1 MICTSGVQTSRMWR
15 KRPTPPVTNS
25 MQRSV
30 TSQRRSIT
38 MWTNTKYNLDILDK
52 YILDKFKFDQCG
64 DTTGVVLVRS
74 SIRDLSKKFDK
85 SLFGLSVSFSFQNL
99 NSNQRR

>member
-1 MICTSGVQTSRMWR
+1 MICTSGVQISRMWP

-38 MWTNTKYNLDILDK
+38 IWTNTKYNLDN
-52 YILDKFKFDQCG
+52 LDKFKFDQCG
-64 DTTGVVLVRS
+64 DITGVVLVRS

-99 NSNQRR
+99 NSN